1 MSDAQAPTPPYL
13 SLTPDAT
20 TRWTQACALF
30 CVGALIVLG
39 LAWELYLAPT
49 GQKTWA
55 IKVLPLLFP
64 LAGLLRR
71 RLYTYR
77 WLSLLVWL
85 YFTEGV
91 VRATTEPGLSAAL
104 AGLQVLLCLL
114 LFGACATHVRW
125 RLARARRHTQVPPD
139 AGKAP

>member
-1 MSDAQAPTPPYL
+1 MSETQAQAPL
-13 SLTPDAT
+13 RLAPDAT
-20 TRWTQACALF
+20 TRATQAIALAS
-30 CVGALIVLG
+30 VLALIALG

-55 IKVLPLLFP
+55 IKVLPLLLP

-71 RLYTYR
+71 RLYTFR

-91 VRATTEPGLSAAL
+91 VRATTESGLSMGL
-104 AGLQVLLCLL
+104 ACAQVALCLL
-114 LFGACATHVRW
+114 LFAACATHVRW
-125 RLARARRHTQVPPD
+125 RLQRARAQ
-139 AGKAP
+139 AGASTGESTAP